1 MDRVLVLGDEALAL
15 GAVDA
20 GLSIAYGYPG
30 TPSTEIIEYLQRY
43 AEEHDPDL
51 VARWCA
57 NEKTS
62 YEGAV
67 GVSYAGKRSLVTMKH
82 VGLNVAADAFINSAL
97 LDIHG
102 GLVAAVCDDPGMH
115 SSQNEQDSRFYAD
128 FAGIMCF
135 EPRNHQE
142 VYEMT
147 REAYD
152 ISERFKIPVLVK
164 LVTRLSHS
172 RAVITRRK
180 PLQKIDRGKAQD
192 PHRWMALPS
201 LSRKNWQDLIDQKKI
216 FTEYSEHS
224 PFNTVSINENYREF
238 GVITTGL
245 AGSYY
250 RENLPDLEA
259 VPSHLHIGV
268 YPVPEEKIKFLA
280 AHVKKIIIFEEG
292 YPFVERMITS
302 ILSTALPIHG
312 KLDGTV
318 PPSGELTPDILRPAL
333 GLPLRGGIQQQAD
346 LSLPGRPPQLCKGCP
361 HTDTFTALNHAVEGL
376 TEHIVTSDIGCY
388 ALGALPPLSSIE
400 TLLCMGASVG
410 MARGASEAG
419 RKNVVA
425 TIGDSTFLHS
435 GITGLIDAASTNT
448 DMTLII
454 MDNSTTAMTGM
465 QKTIVSS
472 PRIRDIVLACGVV
485 PEHLKEIQVL
495 PKHDTENTEI
505 IKRELAYHGLS
516 VIIALRECIHIVGKK
531 K

>member
-1 MDRVLVLGDEALAL
+1 MNELLVLGDEALAI
-15 GAVDA
+15 GAIDA
-20 GLSIAYGYPG
+20 GVSVAYGYPG
-30 TPSTEIIEYLQRY
+30 TPSTEIIEYLQKY
-43 AEEHDPDL
+43 SKENDPEL
-51 VARWCA
+51 IARWCA

-97 LDIHG
+97 LEING

-128 FAGIMCF
+128 FAGIICL
-135 EPRNHQE
+135 EPANHQE
-142 VYEMT
+142 VYDMT
-147 REAYD
+147 REAFE

-172 RAVITRRK
+172 RSVIKRTEAVKKTDK
-180 PLQKIDRGKAQD
+180 GKASD
-192 PHRWMALPS
+192 RYGWMALPS
-201 LSRKNWQDLIDQKKI
+201 LSRKNWKVLLEQQEY
-216 FTEYSEHS
+216 FREYSEKS
-224 PFNTVSINENYREF
+224 PFNSLTLREDF
-238 GVITTGL
+238 DEYGVITTGL
-245 AGSYY
+245 GGNYFK
-250 RENLPDLEA
+250 ENLSDLEA
-259 VPSHLHIGV
+259 LPSHLHIGV
-268 YPVPEEKIKFLA
+268 YPAPEEKIKKLA
-280 AHVKKIIIFEEG
+280 SMVKEIIIIEEG
-292 YPFVERMITS
+292 YPYIERMITS
-302 ILSTALPIHG
+302 ILSTSLTVHG

-318 PPSGELTPDILRPAL
+318 PPSGELTPDNVRPAL
-333 GLPLRGGIQQQAD
+333 GLAQQITQKSPAET
-346 LSLPGRPPQLCKGCP
+346 LPGRPPQLCQGCP
-361 HTDTFTALNHAVEGL
+361 HTDTFTALNNAVAQL
-376 TEHIVTSDIGCY
+376 SEHIVTSDIGCY

-465 QKTIVSS
+465 QDTIVSS
-472 PRIRDIVLACGVV
+472 PRIREIVLACGVS
-485 PEHLKEIQVL
+485 PDHLKEIKVL
-495 PKHDTENTEI
+495 PKNEKENTEV
-505 IKRELAYHGLS
+505 IKHEISYHGLS
-516 VIIALRECIHIVGKK
+516 VIIALRECIHIIGKK

>member
-1 MDRVLVLGDEALAL
+1 MSEVLVLGDEALAL

-30 TPSTEIIEYLQRY
+30 TPSTEIIEYLQKY
-43 AEEHDPDL
+43 SKESGSSL
-51 VARWCA
+51 IARWCA

-67 GVSYAGKRSLVTMKH
+67 GVSYAGKRALVTMKH

-97 LDIHG
+97 LEING
-102 GLVAAVCDDPGMH
+102 GLVVAVCDDPGMH

-142 VYEMT
+142 AYDMT
-147 REAYD
+147 REAFE
-152 ISERFKIPVLVK
+152 ISEMFKIPVLVK

-172 RAVITRRK
+172 RSVITRK
-180 PLQKIDRGKAQD
+180 PPKEKTDKGKALD
-192 PHRWMALPS
+192 KTKWMALPS
-201 LSRKNWQDLIDQKKI
+201 LSRKNWRDLLDQQKYFK
-216 FTEYSEHS
+216 EYSEVS
-224 PFNTVSINENYREF
+224 PFNKLTVNDRFTDF

-245 AGSYY
+245 GGNYY
-250 RENLPDLEA
+250 RENLRDLR
-259 VPSHLHIGV
+259 VNPSHLHIGV
-268 YPVPEEKIKFLA
+268 YPVPENKIKELA
-280 AHVKKIIIFEEG
+280 SKVKKLVVIEEG

-302 ILSTALPIHG
+302 VLSVSLPVHG

-318 PPSGELTPDILRPAL
+318 PSSGELNPDNVRESL
-333 GLPLRGGIQQQAD
+333 GLKPREIQATVEAG
-346 LSLPGRPPQLCKGCP
+346 LPGRPPQLCKGCP
-361 HTDTFTALNHAVEGL
+361 HTDTFTALNNSLADF
-376 TEHIVTSDIGCY
+376 TESIVTSDIGCY
-388 ALGALPPLSSIE
+388 ALGALPPLSAIE

-435 GITGLIDAASTNT
+435 GITSLIDAASTNT

-465 QKTIVSS
+465 QDTIVSS
-472 PRIRDIVLACGVV
+472 PRIKDIVLACGVS
-485 PEHLKEIQVL
+485 PDHLKEIRAL
-495 PKHDTENTEI
+495 PKNEKENTEI
-505 IKRELAYHGLS
+505 IKKEIAYPGLS
-516 VIIALRECIHIVGKK
+516 VVIALRECIHIVGKK
-531 K
+531 R